1 MGSLSLLQRIF
12 PTQEWNWGLLH
23 CRWILYQLSYQGSPR
38 VSKHLL
44 IAKYRLKFKKVGKTT
59 GPFKYDLTKPLGLYN
74 GSDKQIQRIESDKG
88 PEELLTEAHDI
99 V

>member
-1 MGSLSLLQRIF
+1 MGSLSLLQWIS
-12 PTQEWNWGLLH
+12 PTQESNGGL
-23 CRWILYQLSYQGSPR
+23 LYQLSYQGSPR